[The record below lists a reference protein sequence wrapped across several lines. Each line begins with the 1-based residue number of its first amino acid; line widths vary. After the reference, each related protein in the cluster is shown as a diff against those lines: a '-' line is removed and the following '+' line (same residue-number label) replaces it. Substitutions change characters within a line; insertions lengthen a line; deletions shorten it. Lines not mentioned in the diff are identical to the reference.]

1 MTPIMTALLITSAIW
16 SPGDLIEDPSELAG
30 IEGGLLHIWA
40 GLDNPSLNV
49 EGESPSAEAR
59 LSQSASLSGGL
70 YLIRSGRGGAWGL
83 MVEGL
88 VEDELG
94 AELSETRS
102 EYMVNERRF
111 TSLTPL
117 SVEYLLLRDMT
128 ISLLWGRAMGE
139 VSIGA
144 ALRLKRRD
152 VEDGREEISLK
163 LESIHGEEIN
173 PNDPRQLIPALVDNL
188 RYSVER
194 EGETNVERGTS
205 LNLDLAVGFRPK
217 WAGGARLSFVLSNLL
232 SSPLPRPEAPR
243 ISLKVRSSPLD
254 WLGIETGF
262 EKGLGE
268 KPTWTGRLL
277 LMSGGVMRAALEG
290 GAKLRGGDI
299 GLEAELGLF
308 VGSTRFGL
316 AVRER
321 GGSLSISSFF

>member
-139 VSIGA
+139 
-144 ALRLKRRD
+144 
-152 VEDGREEISLK
+152 
-163 LESIHGEEIN
+163 
-173 PNDPRQLIPALVDNL
+173 
-188 RYSVER
+188 
-194 EGETNVERGTS
+194 
-205 LNLDLAVGFRPK
+205 
-217 WAGGARLSFVLSNLL
+217 
-232 SSPLPRPEAPR
+232 
-243 ISLKVRSSPLD
+243 
-254 WLGIETGF
+254 
-262 EKGLGE
+262 
-268 KPTWTGRLL
+268 
-277 LMSGGVMRAALEG
+277 
-290 GAKLRGGDI
+290 
-299 GLEAELGLF
+299 
-308 VGSTRFGL
+308 
-316 AVRER
+316 
-321 GGSLSISSFF
+321 